1 MILFVSIYGLVTA
14 AVGEDGPS
22 DKILL
27 TQQWQWQS
35 KNCLDQ
41 VARSRKWL
49 LSCRCCRRCFATR
62 HFPRRCWQPPLSH
75 RRLYHF
81 EWVLTQEMSAWA
93 REASEAPAILRRTE
107 NAPSSLH
114 PVHSK
119 TPGPLLLHPDLSPF
133 WLEQPRWRK
142 ARGIPGLNLHQSFG
156 WLLPQGSGF
165 GVHLKD
171 IFSIKLFN
179 VLQACFILLNY
190 VPTIFCTFVVKYME
204 ACFLIENTLKI

>member
-14 AVGEDGPS
+14 TVGEDGPS

-133 WLEQPRWRK
+133 WLQQPRGGKRN
-142 ARGIPGLNLHQSFG
+142 LNLHQSFG
-156 WLLPQGSGF
+156 WLLPQGNGF
-165 GVHLKD
+165 AVHLKD
-171 IFSIKLFN
+171 IFSIKLFTE
-179 VLQACFILLNY
+179 LQACFILLNSRAK
-190 VPTIFCTFVVKYME
+190 THLFLKGKTRKENCTP
-204 ACFLIENTLKI
+204 LSSDTST